1 MRFTLIII
9 FLLVSSFNLVYPQGA
24 TGISSDTVQRSNKPL
39 FKKREPINNW
49 SLNLLFSDNGFGFG
63 STIYTQFSEDISG
76 FAGIFFS
83 PAKDNREFEYTD
95 IYGNSYTPG
104 KVNRL
109 FMASINLGTQF
120 RLFREDVTDN
130 LRPHVNVGITPTS
143 IVYTPYS
150 QSFFASFKYAQAKY
164 TVGGFAS
171 IGLDYVTNRSSALSM
186 DVRYYFIH
194 IFGDGIE
201 SLQSKPINNFG
212 GLYLVFSYNF
222 LK

>member
-1 MRFTLIII
+1 MKTKI
-9 FLLVSSFNLVYPQGA
+9 FLILFIVSSLNIIYPQSSS
-24 TGISSDTVQRSNKPL
+24 TLNSDTIPRIKTVI
-39 FKKREPINNW
+39 KKRGEPINNW
-49 SLNLLFSDNGFGFG
+49 SLNLLFSNNGFGFG
-63 STIYTQFSEDISG
+63 STIYKQFSKDYSG

-83 PAKDNREFEYTD
+83 PAKDDREFDYTD
-95 IYGNSYTPG
+95 IYGNTYTPD

-109 FMASINLGTQF
+109 FMASINIGTQI

-130 LRPHVNVGITPTS
+130 LRPHINFGITPSS
-143 IVYTPYS
+143 IIYTPYD
-150 QSFFASFKYAQAKY
+150 QSFFTSFKYTQAKY

-186 DVRYYFIH
+186 DVRYYYIH
-194 IFGDGIE
+194 LFGQGVE
-201 SLQSKPINNFG
+201 SLQSKPLNNFG